1 MLGIIIG
8 IIIFIAMIGC
18 IIWLGVAFRKERPK
32 SGIIGSVLSFIMLIA
47 FIFIP
52 FGIQQINTGEIAV
65 VKVWGEAVSIKT
77 AGLSFR
83 NIVSTEYIIYDLK
96 TQEIISDIEAYS
108 QDAQPLTAILDF
120 QYRIK
125 ADKVIN
131 ITTEFGTLE
140 IMEQRIK
147 VIAEEKVKT
156 LMSTMQA
163 MSIIETRQ
171 TLSSRA
177 SDSIST
183 SLNAYYVDIINIVIS
198 DVCFSSAFEDAVEQ
212 KMISEQS
219 QLQAEYEKERL
230 ITQAEAQLEVA
241 RKEAEAVAVK
251 AEGDAEALQIMT
263 DAWSGLSAE
272 VKEIMLKQLAIEAWD
287 GAMPET
293 LVGSEFIQWLFG
305 YLQG

>member
-1 MLGIIIG
+1 MGILIG
-8 IIIFIAMIGC
+8 IIIFIAMLGC
-18 IIWLGVAFRKERPK
+18 IIWLGVAFWKERPK

-83 NIVSTEYIIYDLK
+83 NIVSTEYVIYDLK

-147 VIAEEKVKT
+147 AIAEEKVKT

-163 MSIIETRQ
+163 MSI
-171 TLSSRA
+171 SSRA
-177 SDSIST
+177 NDSIST

-198 DVCFSSAFEDAVEQ
+198 DVCFSSAFEDAVE
-212 KMISEQS
+212 
-219 QLQAEYEKERL
+219 
-230 ITQAEAQLEVA
+230 
-241 RKEAEAVAVK
+241 
-251 AEGDAEALQIMT
+251 
-263 DAWSGLSAE
+263 
-272 VKEIMLKQLAIEAWD
+272 
-287 GAMPET
+287 
-293 LVGSEFIQWLFG
+293 
-305 YLQG
+305 